1 MTRQDETAPDAACP
15 KQGWVL
21 KQLTDDEA
29 MDGFDDLPR
38 GLHFHLNRC
47 PSCQA
52 LADRLMVVAGG
63 LSVLGTAEPPATL
76 EERADAQALQA
87 LKSGGGLTGR
97 VVIEDE
103 AEAEPAS
110 PLTIWWNRTGR
121 LATAACILFA
131 LTFYAVW
138 HRPLAE
144 DLEESHRNFVH
155 TGDPPARLSD
165 NPFTGDE
172 EEAVVQGAS
181 HGAKDAVEPRPRSAV
196 DHVEEAQTDYAGAVQ
211 PAFPPFDPSK
221 RGVRILIDRPEDFP
235 STIRLSTEND
245 EP

>member
-38 GLHFHLNRC
+38 GLQFHLNRC

-52 LADRLMVVAGG
+52 LADRLMVVVSG
-63 LSVLGTAEPPATL
+63 LDVLGTAEPPATL
-76 EERADAQALQA
+76 DGRADAQALQA

-97 VVIEDE
+97 VVVEDE
-103 AEAEPAS
+103 AEPEPAS

-144 DLEESHRNFVH
+144 DLEKPHRDFVH
-155 TGDPPARLSD
+155 TGGAPARLSD
-165 NPFTGDE
+165 DPFSSDE
-172 EEAVVQGAS
+172 EGAVAQGAS
-181 HGAKDAVEPRPRSAV
+181 RCVKDAVEPRLRLAA
-196 DHVEEAQTDYAGAVQ
+196 DHVEAAQADYAGAVQ
-211 PAFPPFDPSK
+211 PAFPLFDPSK
-221 RGVRILIDRPEDFP
+221 RDVGILIDRPEDFP
-235 STIRLSTEND
+235 STITLSAEND

>member
-21 KQLTDDEA
+21 RQLTDDEA

-38 GLHFHLNRC
+38 GLQFHLNRC

-52 LADRLMVVAGG
+52 LADRLMVVVSG
-63 LSVLGTAEPPATL
+63 LDVLGTAEPPATL

-97 VVIEDE
+97 VVVEDE
-103 AEAEPAS
+103 AEPEPAS

-138 HRPLAE
+138 HQPLAE
-144 DLEESHRNFVH
+144 DLEESHQNFVH
-155 TGDPPARLSD
+155 TGGPPARLSED
-165 NPFTGDE
+165 PFTGDE
-172 EEAVVQGAS
+172 EEAVALGAS
-181 HGAKDAVEPRPRSAV
+181 DGAKDSVEPRPRWTV

-211 PAFPPFDPSK
+211 PAFPLSDPSK
-221 RGVRILIDRPEDFP
+221 RDVGTLIDRPEDFP
-235 STIRLSTEND
+235 STTTLSTEND